1 VIITNARSCCRSSIT
16 SIMII
21 ALGVDEVP
29 VREVLVGQRE
39 EVAL

>member
-1 VIITNARSCCRSSIT
+1 VIITGDPELLPPEHDPQVEIT
-16 SIMII
+16 

-29 VREVLVGQRE
+29 FGQRE